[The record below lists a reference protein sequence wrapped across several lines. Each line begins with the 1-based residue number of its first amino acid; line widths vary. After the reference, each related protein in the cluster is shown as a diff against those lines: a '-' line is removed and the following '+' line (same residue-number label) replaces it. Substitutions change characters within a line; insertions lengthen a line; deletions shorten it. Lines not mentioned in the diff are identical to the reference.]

1 MKQVTIG
8 IAGAGRALGLH
19 MEALKWVHG
28 VQLRYK
34 SVMGRRPEQVEP
46 AREKYGFE
54 KAVYDYEELLQD
66 PEIDVI
72 HICTPPYTHEDMTV
86 RALKAGKHV
95 VCEKPFIGYFDAD
108 GDTPAGFV
116 SKAHMYEDVLRR
128 LDEVREL
135 VRSSGKKLM
144 YADNA
149 VYASSVMRA
158 ADFITAKKSKILYIK
173 GEESLKGSSSPVS
186 GHWAMTGGG
195 TFSRNGAHPLAAALW
210 LKQQEAKARGEE
222 ITVKSVMADMDMISP
237 SLTEYEHRHIDARP
251 VDVEDI
257 GTAVITFSDNSRAVI
272 MATNIYL
279 GGLKNYLEL
288 YCNDATY
295 ECRLTTNNTM
305 STYFMD
311 EDGIQDMRLSEL
323 LPSKLGWNNAFV
335 ADEQLRGYIGEM
347 QDFMECVCSGREPM
361 SGVDLAY
368 EATRVIYAAYLSAE
382 KGSVV
387 YL

>member
-46 AREKYGFE
+46 AKEKYGFE
-54 KAVYDYEELLQD
+54 QAVYDYEDLLRD

-72 HICTPPYTHEDMTV
+72 HICTPPYTHEDMTR

-95 VCEKPFIGYFDAD
+95 VCEKPFIGYFEND
-108 GDTPAGFV
+108 GETKAGFT
-116 SKAHMYEDVLRR
+116 SKAHMYADVLRR
-128 LDEVREL
+128 LEEIKQIAKE
-135 VRSSGKKLM
+135 SGKRVM

-149 VYASSVMRA
+149 VYAPSVTRA
-158 ADFITAKKSKILYIK
+158 AEFIAAKKSKILYIK

-186 GHWAMTGGG
+186 GHWDMTGGG
-195 TFSRNGAHPLAAALW
+195 TFARNGAHPLTAALW

-222 ITVKSVMADMDMISP
+222 IVLESVLADMDMISP
-237 SLTEYEHRHIDARP
+237 QLTEYEHRHIDARP

-257 GTAVITFSDNSRAVI
+257 GTAIVKYSDGSRIVI

-279 GGLKNYLEL
+279 GGLKDYVEV

-305 STYFMD
+305 STYFLD
-311 EDGIQDMRLSEL
+311 EDGIEDMRVSEL
-323 LPSKLGWNNAFV
+323 LPNKLGWNNAFV
-335 ADEQLRGYIGEM
+335 ADETLRGYIGEM
-347 QDFMECVCSGREPM
+347 QDFMECVCYDREPM
-361 SGVDLAY
+361 SGIELAC
-368 EATRVIYAAYLSAE
+368 EATRVIYGAYLSAE
-382 KGSVV
+382 QGSAVKF
-387 YL
+387 

>member
-19 MEALKWVHG
+19 MDALKFVHG

-34 SVMGRRPEQVEP
+34 SLMGRRPEQVEP

-54 KAVYDYEELLQD
+54 QAVYDYEDLLRD

-95 VCEKPFIGYFDAD
+95 VCEKPFIGYFEND
-108 GDTPAGFV
+108 GEIKAGFT
-116 SKAHMYEDVLRR
+116 SKAHMYADVLRR
-128 LDEVREL
+128 LEEVRAIAAQ
-135 VRSSGKKLM
+135 SGKKVM

-149 VYASSVMRA
+149 VYAPSVMRA
-158 ADFITAKKSKILYIK
+158 ADFIVAKKSKILFMK

-186 GHWAMTGGG
+186 GHWDMTGGG
-195 TFSRNGAHPLAAALW
+195 TFSRNGAHPLTSILW
-210 LKQQEAKARGEE
+210 IKQQEANARGEK
-222 ITVKSVMADMDMISP
+222 ITVKSVLADMVTVSNQ
-237 SLTEYEHRHIDARP
+237 LTDYEHRHIDARP

-257 GTAVITFSDNSRAVI
+257 GTAIVTFSDNSRAVI
-272 MATNIYL
+272 MATNVYL
-279 GGLKNYLEL
+279 GGLKNYVEL
-288 YCNDATY
+288 YCNDGTY

-305 STYFMD
+305 STYFLD
-311 EDGIQDMRLSEL
+311 EDGIKDMRLSEL
-323 LPSKLGWNNAFV
+323 LSSKLGWNNAFV
-335 ADEQLRGYIGEM
+335 ADELLRGYIGEM
-347 QDFMECVCSGREPM
+347 QDFMECVAENREPM
-361 SGVDLAY
+361 SGLDLAC

-382 KGSVV
+382 SGTVV
-387 YL
+387 HL